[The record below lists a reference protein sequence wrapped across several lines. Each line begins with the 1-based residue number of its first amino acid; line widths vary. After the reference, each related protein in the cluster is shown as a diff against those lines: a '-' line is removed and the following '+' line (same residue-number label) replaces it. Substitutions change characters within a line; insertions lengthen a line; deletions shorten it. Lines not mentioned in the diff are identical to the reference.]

1 MCASKTMRLAL
12 PLLILFLCTPISHAE
27 EVRRLDGETLEEF
40 AKRNGPAQGA
50 LTHKIIETEAWG
62 RQKTVIAFYVVG
74 IKLDR
79 STPAT
84 QVEGYLF
91 VSKSTGTY

>member
-27 EVRRLDGETLEEF
+27 EVRRLDGETLEVF

-50 LTHKIIETEAWG
+50 LTHKII
-62 RQKTVIAFYVVG
+62 
-74 IKLDR
+74 
-79 STPAT
+79 
-84 QVEGYLF
+84 
-91 VSKSTGTY
+91 